1 MAKLKNV
8 DSFLHL
14 LKVIVRD
21 ASKKKGSQV
30 QAMTL
35 AVLNNRLL
43 QKTFRTFE
51 PRDYGA
57 NSLRE
62 LIEALHPA
70 FELKDEKGGSTV
82 TFHDL
87 SLTAAS
93 LGTSATAADSQAR
106 PPVAVSAGRIRS
118 DLWASIMDYS
128 SGNRYVWDERKGIA
142 RKASNDDTGPL
153 LPTILPEEFRTWRTE
168 FLKSDGSTLTT
179 SDLAIATRWC
189 EKLLPTSSL
198 PTELQGPWNKE
209 LNRRVRDRLS
219 SFFSSR
225 EKRSRDDEGEGD
237 QRDRSGFDQLV
248 DEEMTAAVDR
258 GDFFLVG
265 ELVAR
270 RLELKTGIDPSA
282 ALARM
287 VAAWSITKGPLIQ
300 PDSVSELVGRL
311 DALPSESVALALVS
325 AIRRLRKSEVRA
337 LDAASDLTFR
347 VQKSIA
353 SAFGLEEKRSPNDT
367 CTSAIAKLDEKLFET
382 SAAVDRFLKT
392 TPGTAKAASIE
403 LLKSSHN
410 IQPLLISFERGFLR
424 DLEVLIGPAFRK
436 FCEAYERDDHAEVLR
451 RAPELLDNIKRHS
464 PGPEDART
472 SSSVWKEIISPVL
485 SHLLALLEDAT
496 SRGAVVLAPV
506 LKLRN
511 SATKANLRVVDRD
524 IILSFSLQNSGR
536 GHATDISLQCLDD
549 VAQFTVLAEPVGP
562 FDIPPGGEQLV
573 RLQVL
578 VGDPTDVLKIP
589 VRWIC
594 QTPMGTEASFEDE
607 IIVTQ
612 QVTEPNWEALVSDPP
627 YSLNPIRR
635 ADRLYGRDTAL
646 QALNLAAMSGA
657 SKFVWGQKRVGKTS
671 LLQVVATKLV
681 ERPDTTCLV
690 LRMGELTSLH
700 EGELGHLIARRL
712 IDQSGLEFKVPNEAD
727 FGASIGRLV
736 PFIEQ
741 LAAKYPRQK
750 LVVII
755 DEFDDLDPSFYTG
768 ERGKQ
773 FVKALRSLSEVG
785 LTFFF
790 VGSERMEAI
799 YHHHQADLNKWTNV
813 HLDRIDSR
821 SECRSLIVNPVADVI
836 EFSREAV
843 ELITDFCGGNPF
855 YINNFCYQVFERCLQ
870 EHRTFVDD
878 NDTLAAQNQLLRAL
892 GPTNFSHFWE
902 DNPLLD
908 AKERRDAVA
917 QNCVALTCIAVL
929 GGSYEDLEEL
939 YEVQD
944 SLPLSAAQR
953 STRDDLREACNR
965 LMSRRILVPHGEGR
979 FALSLPIFREW
990 LEQNA
995 VSKLLPIWIAH
1006 CDRKRSELGMES
1018 LGSSVSEA
1026 PLELSSFVIPEDDLI
1041 AVSQR
1046 LVFCGKQ
1053 KDVADIR
1060 SWLRQFDDDTRIEVA
1075 FLLLK
1080 RLVERGFFNE
1090 GARGLATAKLEEMI
1104 RARRLDVGGKAWKVE
1119 RGRID
1124 NLCLAFVDSDLKSG
1138 ATLVRELKN
1147 MMRPGKSGAA
1157 KEISQWM
1164 QSHADHDPMVVILDD
1179 FAASGS
1185 SLVKG
1190 ISTFRKS
1197 VDPQVWRAFAENG
1210 RISIFV
1216 MFAFP
1221 EAIESV
1227 RAAYPS
1233 LHVVAANTLGDDVR
1247 ALSSDASIFENES
1260 DIRFARDMLLQF
1272 GRELYPD
1279 APLGFGDIGALVAF
1293 HNAVPNN
1300 TLPIFWSNGRLD
1312 RPWKPLFPRA

>member
-1 MAKLKNV
+1 ME
-8 DSFLHL
+8 
-14 LKVIVRD
+14 
-21 ASKKKGSQV
+21 
-30 QAMTL
+30 T
-35 AVLNNRLL
+35 
-43 QKTFRTFE
+43 
-51 PRDYGA
+51 
-57 NSLRE
+57 
-62 LIEALHPA
+62 
-70 FELKDEKGGSTV
+70 
-82 TFHDL
+82 
-87 SLTAAS
+87 
-93 LGTSATAADSQAR
+93 
-106 PPVAVSAGRIRS
+106 
-118 DLWASIMDYS
+118 
-128 SGNRYVWDERKGIA
+128 
-142 RKASNDDTGPL
+142 
-153 LPTILPEEFRTWRTE
+153 
-168 FLKSDGSTLTT
+168 
-179 SDLAIATRWC
+179 
-189 EKLLPTSSL
+189 
-198 PTELQGPWNKE
+198 
-209 LNRRVRDRLS
+209 
-219 SFFSSR
+219 
-225 EKRSRDDEGEGD
+225 
-237 QRDRSGFDQLV
+237 
-248 DEEMTAAVDR
+248 
-258 GDFFLVG
+258 
-265 ELVAR
+265 
-270 RLELKTGIDPSA
+270 
-282 ALARM
+282 
-287 VAAWSITKGPLIQ
+287 
-300 PDSVSELVGRL
+300 
-311 DALPSESVALALVS
+311 
-325 AIRRLRKSEVRA
+325 
-337 LDAASDLTFR
+337 ASDLTFR
-347 VQKSIA
+347 LQKAIA
-353 SAFGLEEKRSPNDT
+353 SAFGIEEKRSPNDT
-367 CTSAIAKLDEKLFET
+367 CISAIAKLDGKLFET

-403 LLKSSHN
+403 LLKLSHN
-410 IQPLLISFERGFLR
+410 IQPLLISFERGLLR

-436 FCEAYERDDHAEVLR
+436 FCEAYERADHAEVLR

-464 PGPEDART
+464 VAPGDVRT
-472 SSSVWKEIISPVL
+472 SSSVWKEIISPVT

-496 SRGAVVLAPV
+496 SRGAVVLAP
-506 LKLRN
+506 LLQLRN
-511 SATKANLRVVDRD
+511 SATKANLRQINRD
-524 IILSFSLQNSGR
+524 IVLSFSLQNRGM
-536 GHATDISLQCLDD
+536 GHATDISLRSLDD
-549 VAQFTVLAEPVGP
+549 VAQFTALAEPVGP
-562 FDIPPGGEQLV
+562 FDIPPGGEQLI

-578 VGDPTDVLKIP
+578 VGEPTDILKIP

-607 IIVTQ
+607 IVVTQ

-646 QALNLAAMSGA
+646 QTLNLAAMSGA

-671 LLQVVATKLV
+671 LLQVVAAKLT
-681 ERPDTTCLV
+681 ERSDTTCLV

-700 EGELGHLIARRL
+700 EGEMGYLIACRL
-712 IDQSGLEFKVPNEAD
+712 INQSGLDFKVPNEAE

-741 LAAKYPRQK
+741 LGARYPRQK
-750 LVVII
+750 FIVII
-755 DEFDDLDPSFYTG
+755 DEFDDLDSSFYTG

-799 YHHHQADLNKWTNV
+799 YQHHQADLNKWTNV
-813 HLDRIDSR
+813 HLDRIDIR
-821 SECRSLIVNPVADVI
+821 SECRSLIVNPVIDVI

-843 ELITDFCGGNPF
+843 DLIIDFCGGNPF

-878 NDTLAAQNQLLRAL
+878 NDTIAAQTQLLRAL

-908 AKERRDAVA
+908 PKDRTDAVA

-939 YEVQD
+939 YDVQD
-944 SLPLSAAQR
+944 SLQLSSAQR

-965 LMSRRILVPHGEGR
+965 LMSRRILTLKDEGR
-979 FALSLPIFREW
+979 FVLSLPIFREW
-990 LEQNA
+990 LMQNA

-1006 CDRKRSELGMES
+1006 SDQKRSEVGVQAS
-1018 LGSSVSEA
+1018 SSVSEI
-1026 PLELSSFVIPEDDLI
+1026 PLELSPFVIPEDDLI

-1046 LVFCGKQ
+1046 LVFCGRQ

-1080 RLVERGFFNE
+1080 RLAERGFFNE

-1104 RARRLDVGGKAWKVE
+1104 RARRLEVGDKAWKVE

-1138 ATLVRELKN
+1138 ATLVRELRN

-1164 QSHADHDPMVVILDD
+1164 QSHADNDPMVVILDD

-1185 SLVKG
+1185 SLAKG
-1190 ISTFRKS
+1190 IATFRKS
-1197 VDPQVWRAFAENG
+1197 VDPQVWRSFIEHG

-1247 ALSSDASIFENES
+1247 ALSTDASIFEKES
-1260 DIRFARDMLLQF
+1260 DIRFARDMLLQI

-1300 TLPIFWSNGRLD
+1300 TLPIFWSNGRSD
-1312 RPWKPLFPRA
+1312 RPWRPLFPRA